1 MLLAWEMKN
10 PLKSLSKLFSSKE
23 KKNPL
28 TIEELKDLKIR
39 EEKIEKA
46 IKSRALISEINQRHN
61 KMSDRKR
68 KNFFRKAS

>member
-1 MLLAWEMKN
+1 MLLAWDMKN

-23 KKNPL
+23 KKKLL
-28 TIEELKDLKIR
+28 TIEELRDLKIR

-46 IKSRALISEINQRHN
+46 IRSRAFISEINQRYN

>member
-1 MLLAWEMKN
+1 MLIVWDMKN
-10 PLKSLSKLFSSKE
+10 PLKSLSKFFNSKE
-23 KKNPL
+23 KEKPL
-28 TIEELKDLKIR
+28 TIEELRDLKTR
-39 EEKIEKA
+39 KEKIEKA

>member
-1 MLLAWEMKN
+1 MLLAWDMKN

-23 KKNPL
+23 KKKPL

-46 IKSRALISEINQRHN
+46 IKSRAFISEINQRYN
-61 KMSDRKR
+61 KMSDSKR